1 MPYRDEGAI
10 LTPRYAEL
18 SASANAGRLASHGSA
33 WQDGAMAD
41 PTSRDTLP
49 PHKDPSAAG
58 GFLVALGMLGGAGLG
73 FAIGQA
79 TPGFLIGTGV
89 GVLAAVL
96 VWLKDRR

>member
-1 MPYRDEGAI
+1 MP
-10 LTPRYAEL
+10 
-18 SASANAGRLASHGSA
+18 
-33 WQDGAMAD
+33 MAD

-58 GFLVALGMLGGAGLG
+58 GFLVALGMLGGVGVG

-79 TPGFLIGTGV
+79 TPGFLVGTAIGV
-89 GVLAAVL
+89 AAAVL

>member
-1 MPYRDEGAI
+1 MRGV
-10 LTPRYAEL
+10 LTQVVRRVRERA
-18 SASANAGRLASHGSA
+18 RLASRRGA

-58 GFLVALGMLGGAGLG
+58 GFLVALGMLGGAGVG

-96 VWLKDRR
+96 VWLRDRR

>member
-1 MPYRDEGAI
+1 MALGV
-10 LTPRYAEL
+10 
-18 SASANAGRLASHGSA
+18 RLASGGGA
-33 WQDGAMAD
+33 WQDRAMAD

-58 GFLVALGMLGGAGLG
+58 GFLVAIGMLGGAAIG

-79 TPGFLIGTGV
+79 TPGFLVGTGV

-96 VWLKDRR
+96 VWVRDRR

>member
-1 MPYRDEGAI
+1 MEHYP
-10 LTPRYAEL
+10 
-18 SASANAGRLASHGSA
+18 RLASDGRA
-33 WQDGAMAD
+33 WQDTPMAD

-58 GFLVALGMLGGAGLG
+58 GFLVAIGMLVGVGVG

-79 TPGFLIGTGV
+79 TPGFLVGTGV
-89 GVLAAVL
+89 GVAAALL

>member
-1 MPYRDEGAI
+1 MALGV
-10 LTPRYAEL
+10 
-18 SASANAGRLASHGSA
+18 RLASGGGA
-33 WQDGAMAD
+33 WQDVAMAD

-58 GFLVALGMLGGAGLG
+58 GFLVALGMLGGTGVG

-79 TPGFLIGTGV
+79 TPGFLVGTGV

-96 VWLKDRR
+96 VWVRDRR

>member
-1 MPYRDEGAI
+1 MWV
-10 LTPRYAEL
+10 
-18 SASANAGRLASHGSA
+18 ASGGGA
-33 WQDGAMAD
+33 WQDIAMTD

-58 GFLVALGMLGGAGLG
+58 GFLMALGMLGGAGVG
-73 FAIGQA
+73 FAIEQA
-79 TPGFLIGTGV
+79 TPGFLVGTGV

>member
-1 MPYRDEGAI
+1 
-10 LTPRYAEL
+10 
-18 SASANAGRLASHGSA
+18 
-33 WQDGAMAD
+33 MAD

-58 GFLVALGMLGGAGLG
+58 GFLVAMGMLIGAGIG

-79 TPGFLIGTGV
+79 TPGFLIGTAV
-89 GVLAAVL
+89 GAVAAVL

>member
-1 MPYRDEGAI
+1 
-10 LTPRYAEL
+10 
-18 SASANAGRLASHGSA
+18 
-33 WQDGAMAD
+33 
-41 PTSRDTLP
+41 
-49 PHKDPSAAG
+49 
-58 GFLVALGMLGGAGLG
+58 MLGGAGVG